1 MVASS
6 IQTAEPITIDIAI
19 TISTHTVYSSQD

>member
-6 IQTAEPITIDIAI
+6 IQSAEPTTIDIAI